1 MIPFLRQVAGR
12 YYNEG
17 RLTGS
22 CFIFPNRRSVIFFQ
36 KYLAE
41 TVAASGTDSPVM
53 MPPMLTENDFFHTL
67 ARTPVA
73 DRVTLLLALYDCY
86 RALNPKAEPLDEFIF
101 WGDIILGDFN
111 DTDKYLADPHQLFTN
126 VSDLK
131 SINDSYSYLTEGQRQ
146 AIERF
151 VSHFNERTSRLTAD
165 IGSTRPDV
173 KARFLQIWNLLEPL
187 YRMFGQSLR
196 DRGLGYEGMV
206 YRSVVSELDKRPVAD
221 MLKEVFPEIDRFV
234 FTGLN
239 ALNECEKKLMRK
251 MRDASVAEFCW
262 DYSGDMISDRHN
274 RSSFFMKDN
283 VREFPQR
290 YSWDICGFG
299 RPSVEVIS
307 VPSAVGQVKVVP
319 DIIRGRED
327 CAIVLPDEHLLIPLL
342 ESIPPQ
348 INDINVTMGYSMS
361 SSSFY
366 SLMCDISSM
375 QLHIRE
381 RDGEYSFYYRQVWSI
396 FSNGI
401 FRKVIAGDETA
412 EETVRHIK
420 EERKIYVPMKD
431 LAGSRLLELI
441 FRPVIKDQKS
451 TSADQITEFA
461 GYQLEVI
468 SGLASRFCRSDA
480 MLIES
485 EFARAYYCDV
495 VRLSSYGLSVLP
507 ATYIR
512 LLEQVAGPET
522 VPFKGEP
529 LKGLQIMGPLETR
542 ALDFSNIVI
551 LSANEGSFPRKAVS
565 SSFIPPEL
573 RRGFGLPTYEYQ
585 DAVWAYYFYRMIARA
600 ENVWMIYDSRT
611 EGLHSGEESRFIK
624 QLVYHFRLPVR
635 RRVAGAGI
643 GEARGLPDIPKTEED
658 VLEIRRK
665 DLSATS
671 LQNYLSCPA
680 KFYYGTVKGLKA
692 EEEVAESLDTATFG
706 TVYHNVMWALFAGE
720 EAMAMDDDMD
730 RRRNAEGKDAIV
742 HQERVTLSY
751 LRSWLD
757 RGDEIRR
764 KVRSLICSQIKT
776 PEVTGRNLVVA
787 DVIVRYVL
795 KTIERDIEL
804 LADNGADAFTVI
816 GTEQIYMTD
825 YRGFHFK
832 GYLDRV
838 DSFSPGQIRV
848 CDYKTGKVSD
858 DDIVID
864 DGNADR
870 IADAVFGD
878 DNARRPKIALQF
890 FIYDLL
896 LKENGVRAEILNS
909 VYQTSGLFR
918 EKVKAVPV
926 SGRFYSLMEE
936 RLASLLDELADTA
949 VPFRRT
955 EDAGMCEYCDFRKIC
970 GR

>member
-1 MIPFLRQVAGR
+1 MISGSYILSVSRRRIPASVMRGKERKQHRNVVLQMLR
-12 YYNEG
+12 
-17 RLTGS
+17 
-22 CFIFPNRRSVIFFQ
+22 
-36 KYLAE
+36 
-41 TVAASGTDSPVM
+41 SG
-53 MPPMLTENDFFHTL
+53 
-67 ARTPVA
+67 
-73 DRVTLLLALYDCY
+73 
-86 RALNPKAEPLDEFIF
+86 
-101 WGDIILGDFN
+101 
-111 DTDKYLADPHQLFTN
+111 
-126 VSDLK
+126 
-131 SINDSYSYLTEGQRQ
+131 
-146 AIERF
+146 
-151 VSHFNERTSRLTAD
+151 
-165 IGSTRPDV
+165 
-173 KARFLQIWNLLEPL
+173 
-187 YRMFGQSLR
+187 
-196 DRGLGYEGMV
+196 
-206 YRSVVSELDKRPVAD
+206 
-221 MLKEVFPEIDRFV
+221 
-234 FTGLN
+234 
-239 ALNECEKKLMRK
+239 MRK
-251 MRDASVAEFCW
+251 NW
-262 DYSGDMISDRHN
+262 
-274 RSSFFMKDN
+274 
-283 VREFPQR
+283 
-290 YSWDICGFG
+290 
-299 RPSVEVIS
+299 
-307 VPSAVGQVKVVP
+307 
-319 DIIRGRED
+319 
-327 CAIVLPDEHLLIPLL
+327 L
-342 ESIPPQ
+342 
-348 INDINVTMGYSMS
+348 
-361 SSSFY
+361 
-366 SLMCDISSM
+366 
-375 QLHIRE
+375 
-381 RDGEYSFYYRQVWSI
+381 I
-396 FSNGI
+396 FSIGI

-451 TSADQITEFA
+451 TSADQIKEFA

-742 HQERVTLSY
+742 YQERVTLSY

-896 LKENGVRAEILNS
+896 LRENGVRAEILNS